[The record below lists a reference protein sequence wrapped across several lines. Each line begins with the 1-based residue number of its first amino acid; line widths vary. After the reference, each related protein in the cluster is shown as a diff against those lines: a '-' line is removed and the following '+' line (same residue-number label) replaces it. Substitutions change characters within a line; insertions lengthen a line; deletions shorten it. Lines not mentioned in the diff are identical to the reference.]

1 MVTGVFPSPPRYVH
15 SFLSPIGS
23 AFTLLVD
30 FHRMLQTHALALFP
44 NQFFCKKKCVWSK
57 LTGFLGAVRKSLGFS
72 VSIEINLVFVWVV
85 DVDLVSVWGVE
96 LDLIS
101 VWGSTLIFFVS
112 GVENDLVLVCGSEL
126 TCNLCDVQPHI
137 GMGS

>member
-85 DVDLVSVWGVE
+85 DVDLVSVWGIE

-101 VWGSTLIFFVS
+101 VQGSELVCFVS
-112 GVENDLVLVCGSEL
+112 GVENDLVLF
-126 TCNLCDVQPHI
+126 
-137 GMGS
+137 